1 MSIPLAALEEI
12 IDTSGIAPRIE
23 LLLPIGVRHRQL
35 RVRTLLAGMMLSQ
48 AGQRPAHLTRVRD
61 ALTALPEPDQDRLGV
76 MEDWKTGPH
85 QLTYRQTERT
95 FGLVTGALAKDV
107 PDGLPSRT
115 LTGICDDLLEASIP
129 DQFKDASTSLAVDWT
144 DVETF
149 SRPPS
154 RGTRDCADPEASWGH
169 RSGGGPGQDSELFF
183 GYYASAGTMMPEE
196 HGPPVPELARRMTV
210 CSCCHDPARTL
221 VPVLTAMPGHGIP
234 LGDILA
240 DSGYAHRDADAWAL
254 PLRQAGAQLV
264 QDLHPS
270 DRGPRGT
277 HHGAII
283 ANGNLYC
290 PATPRMLLE
299 LGPLAR
305 HATPDQAAAHDRQTA
320 ETARYKLGRITSD
333 DEDGYHRV
341 TCPAVAGKIRCPLR
355 PASMRLDRNRPEI
368 LPPPEHPP
376 ACCHQQTITV
386 PPEVAAKTRQ
396 KHDYPSKEHRRSY
409 ARRTGAER
417 TFATA
422 KDPASNNIARGW
434 TRLMGLTPLMLW
446 LACLLAIR
454 NQRILAAWDAR
465 QADDARRAAAGLPP
479 KTRRRRRTT
488 VADLIAAPPLPA
500 APIIPPQETPA
511 MTTGATARHRET
523 TGATARHRE
532 NSASPPRTHPASQ
545 KVTNNTRNTHATD
558 SSDRRATMRTGMS
571 DPNVNMDTGET

>member
-1 MSIPLAALEEI
+1 VSIPLAALEEI
-12 IDTSGIAPRIE
+12 IDASGVAPRIE

-48 AGQRPAHLTRVRD
+48 ADQRPAHLTRVRD
-61 ALTALPEPDQDRLGV
+61 ALTALPGPDQVRLGV
-76 MEDWKTGPH
+76 LEDWKTGPH

-95 FGLVTGALAKDV
+95 FGLVTQALAKDV
-107 PDGLPSRT
+107 PDGLPSQT
-115 LTGICDDLLEASIP
+115 LAVICDDLLEASIP
-129 DQFKDASTSLAVDWT
+129 GQFKDASTSLAVDWT

-154 RGTRDCADPEASWGH
+154 RGSSDCADPEASWGH

-183 GYYASAGTMMPEE
+183 GYYASAGTMMREE

-210 CSCCHDPARTL
+210 CSCRHDPARAL
-221 VPVLTAMPGHGIP
+221 VPVLTRMPQAGIP

-240 DSGYAHRDADAWAL
+240 DSGYAHRDAGAWAL
-254 PLRQAGAQLV
+254 PLRQSGAQLV

-290 PATPRMLLE
+290 PATPRPLLE

-305 HATPDQAAAHDRQTA
+305 DATPDQTAAHHQQTA
-320 ETARYKLGRITSD
+320 ETARHKLGRITGD
-333 DEDGYHRV
+333 DHDGYHRV
-341 TCPAVAGKIRCPLR
+341 MCPAAMGKIRCPLR
-355 PASMRLDRNRPEI
+355 PASMTLDRNRPEI
-368 LPPPEHPP
+368 LTPPGHPP
-376 ACCHQQTITV
+376 ACCTQQTITV
-386 PPEVAAKTRQ
+386 PPDVAAKTRQ

-434 TRLMGLTPLMLW
+434 TRLTGLAPLTLW
-446 LACLLAIR
+446 LTCLLAVR
-454 NQRILAAWDAR
+454 NQRILDAWNAR
-465 QADDARRAAAGLPP
+465 QEDNARRAAAGLPP
-479 KTRRRRRTT
+479 KTRRRRRKTLT
-488 VADLIAAPPLPA
+488 DP
-500 APIIPPQETPA
+500 
-511 MTTGATARHRET
+511 ATAGT
-523 TGATARHRE
+523 
-532 NSASPPRTHPASQ
+532 PP
-545 KVTNNTRNTHATD
+545 
-558 SSDRRATMRTGMS
+558 
-571 DPNVNMDTGET
+571 